1 MSTPERVRSLIEP
14 IVADQGIDLYDLEL
28 NGGSLRVAVDRPG
41 GIGMDAIAALTRA
54 ISRALDEHDPISGHF
69 TLEVSSPGLER
80 QLRTPLHFQGAVDTA
95 VTVKTVAGFDG
106 ARRVAGIL
114 HQADERGIVVATGP
128 PDGPLVAIG
137 YDDIERAR
145 TVFEWGPTPKPGK
158 APRGTGSTPAP
169 AKKSPPKSAS
179 KSSSNP
185 ASKSAGST
193 DPTASPSPAK
203 ATRAARPGASASP
216 NEKVPA
222 S

>member
-41 GIGMDAIAALTRA
+41 GIGMDAIAELTRA

-80 QLRTPLHFQGAVDTA
+80 QLRTPLHFQGAVDAA

-145 TVFEWGPTPKPGK
+145 TVFEWGPTPKPGR
-158 APRGTGSTPAP
+158 APSGSGSKPAP
-169 AKKSPPKSAS
+169 AKKSAAKKSPS
-179 KSSSNP
+179 QEFP
-185 ASKSAGST
+185 SKSAGT
-193 DPTASPSPAK
+193 TGLTASPSPAK
-203 ATRAARPGASASP
+203 AARAARPGASASP